1 MHDDERALS
10 WSSLSILVDHKRTN
24 MPDGAGDSI
33 QQEMEELMSK
43 HKQYVHRPHIYSHRA
58 LLSEVQGTGVH

>member
-24 MPDGAGDSI
+24 MPDGARDS
-33 QQEMEELMSK
+33 MSMSSLTTNTGGA
-43 HKQYVHRPHIYSHRA
+43 YPTARNG
-58 LLSEVQGTGVH
+58 GTHAEAQNSMYID